1 MSYGGYV
8 NTEELQQ
15 GGGKPSA
22 RMGLNQGATLV
33 DFAYN
38 PNSGAGGSALDG
50 VDVSFQIP
58 NREKPISNRYFPITR
73 AYSKDGSLTEDP
85 THPDFKIAVE
95 QLNGT
100 LVDIASAIAGADAV
114 KAALQ
119 TQIADFKAF
128 VQILERVIKGTPGH
142 TEKPLD
148 IFLAYQTKLQGENT
162 RTFLELPAAKT
173 IKHGRWVIEAV
184 NGEFIRDNNDKG
196 ISYKT
201 AEGIP
206 HPFKRSEWFAKSNF
220 ANPIIIRDEEE
231 APAENATTNNSST
244 GW

>member
-1 MSYGGYV
+1 MSYGAYV
-8 NTEELQQ
+8 NTEDLQQ

-38 PNSGAGGSALDG
+38 PNSGKAGAAAPG
-50 VDVSFQIP
+50 VDVSILVP
-58 NREKPISNRYFPITR
+58 NREKPINNRYFPITM
-73 AYSKDGSLTEDP
+73 AFSKDGEQITDP
-85 THPDFKIAVE
+85 AHPDFKIAVE

-114 KAALQ
+114 KTALA
-119 TQIADFKAF
+119 TPVADFTGF
-128 VQILERVIKGTPGH
+128 VQILERVIKGTPGF

-148 IFLAYQTKLQGENT
+148 VFLAYQTKLQGENK

-173 IKHGRWVIEAV
+173 IKHGRWIIPAV
-184 NGEFIRDNNDKG
+184 NGDFTRDTADKG

-201 AEGIP
+201 AEGIY
-206 HPFKRSEWFAKSNF
+206 HPFKRSEWFANSNF
-220 ANPIIIRDEEE
+220 AKPIIISDSGDTTDT
-231 APAENATTNNSST
+231 PAEGNSTST